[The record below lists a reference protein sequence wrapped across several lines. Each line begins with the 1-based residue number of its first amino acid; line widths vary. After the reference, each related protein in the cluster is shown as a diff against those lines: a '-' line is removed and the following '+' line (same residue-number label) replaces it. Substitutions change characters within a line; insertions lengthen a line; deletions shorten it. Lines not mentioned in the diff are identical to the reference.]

1 METWSR
7 IGSCESLLHAL
18 EREGGNPPSSSPPL
32 TPLRRVNSLPA
43 SLGLTGLV
51 GVCRPMV
58 CLEPPQARGLSLA
71 RFGQGTRWPFTQAR
85 LLVRLDPCLRLLVEL
100 GDRGASIALGDEG
113 GVAVDT
119 QHLQA
124 VAPTLSGAP
133 GEQQRQ
139 V

>member
-100 GDRGASIALGDEG
+100 GDEG

-119 QHLQA
+119 KHLQA